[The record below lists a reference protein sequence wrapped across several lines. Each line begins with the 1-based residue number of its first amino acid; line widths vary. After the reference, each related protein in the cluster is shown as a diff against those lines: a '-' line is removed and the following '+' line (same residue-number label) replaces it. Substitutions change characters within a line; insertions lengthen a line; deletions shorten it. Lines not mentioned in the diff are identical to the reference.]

1 MLVMKITRPGL
12 SLGSM
17 TWPHDKFHLSIA
29 CLCGGTTN
37 CSGGP
42 EAQYIISLVP
52 RPHSMRLCM
61 RYTVKGLGTRQLY
74 IIIVPAAALIA
85 KLLLLCQDYQ
95 GRTVD
100 K

>member
-1 MLVMKITRPGL
+1 
-12 SLGSM
+12 
-17 TWPHDKFHLSIA
+17 
-29 CLCGGTTN
+29 
-37 CSGGP
+37 
-42 EAQYIISLVP
+42 
-52 RPHSMRLCM
+52 MRLFM

-74 IIIVPAAALIA
+74 IIIVPVAALIA